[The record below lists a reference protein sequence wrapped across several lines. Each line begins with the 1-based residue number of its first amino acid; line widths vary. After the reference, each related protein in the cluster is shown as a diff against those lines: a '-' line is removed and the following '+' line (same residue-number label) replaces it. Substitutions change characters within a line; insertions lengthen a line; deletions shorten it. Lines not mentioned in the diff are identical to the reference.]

1 MKDLEFSRIGS
12 QQLLSLLADDGSGWT
27 MLPAAYFAAQGID
40 GGSIEAWT
48 ARTDGGICA
57 RLLLALRLPDRN
69 FADGQSRCYLYC
81 FAVEPSLR
89 GQGIGTALLRHVL
102 ERAANLGF
110 REACVGVSQDRPE
123 NIRLYRREGFTRLVK
138 TASYD
143 PCTPLP
149 DGTPCPDSFLLLS
162 RPIYE
167 E

>member
-1 MKDLEFSRIGS
+1 MKDLVFSRIGAA
-12 QQLLSLLADDGSGWT
+12 QLLSLLADDGSGWT
-27 MLPAAYFAAQGID
+27 MLPTARFAAQGID

-48 ARTDGGICA
+48 ARKGGRICA
-57 RLLLALRLPDRN
+57 RLLLARRLADRD

-81 FAVEPSLR
+81 FTVEPALR

-102 ERAANLGF
+102 DRAASLGF
-110 REACVGVSQDRPE
+110 REACIGVSQDKPE
-123 NIRLYRREGFTRLVK
+123 NMRLYRREGFTKLVK

-162 RPIYE
+162 RPLYE